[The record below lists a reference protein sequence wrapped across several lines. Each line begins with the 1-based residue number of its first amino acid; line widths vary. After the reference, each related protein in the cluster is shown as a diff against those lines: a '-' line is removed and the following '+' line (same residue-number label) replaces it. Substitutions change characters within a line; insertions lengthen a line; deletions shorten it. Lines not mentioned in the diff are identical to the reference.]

1 VQGVSTEEP
10 LIDDPLTDA
19 ELTALAL
26 GTDPLE
32 PLPDDAEQMMGPLV
46 IGGGALPLWYMPPVA
61 RRAKRRWA
69 APVVIAVV
77 AAFLLIDAMGLC
89 NTYGLLSL

>member
-1 VQGVSTEEP
+1 VRPEDSP
-10 LIDDPLTDA
+10 LHDPLTDA

-26 GTDPLE
+26 GAE
-32 PLPDDAEQMMGPLV
+32 PFTQLPNDETSTTGPLL
-46 IGGGALPLWYMPPVA
+46 IGGGALPLWYMPPVT
-61 RRAKRRWA
+61 RRAKSRWTM
-69 APVVIAVV
+69 PLVVAVV